1 MNGFDHHCIW
11 INNCIGKDNYQAF
24 MVMIV
29 SAEVY
34 LVLFLVAMGL
44 LWKENRWEEFLGG
57 MILSWIVSVL
67 AVIFVL
73 MVGALIGL
81 HIYLIKR
88 NITTLEFVM

>member
-34 LVLFLVAMGL
+34 LVLFVVAMGL
-44 LWKENRWEEFLGG
+44 LWNENRWEEFLGG

-67 AVIFVL
+67 AFIFVL

>member
-1 MNGFDHHCIW
+1 
-11 INNCIGKDNYQAF
+11 

-34 LVLFLVAMGL
+34 LVLFVVAMGL
-44 LWKENRWEEFLGG
+44 LWNENRWEEFLGG

-67 AVIFVL
+67 AFIFVL